1 MVKQLQQGPEELDA
15 IFAALSDPTR
25 RAIVVRLSEGE
36 ASVSELAEPFD
47 VSLPAVTKHLGVL
60 ERAGL
65 LAHHK
70 EGRVRRCRL
79 VPETMRA
86 ADDWLARYRV
96 FWDKRLDSLST
107 HIKRKDKR

>member
-1 MVKQLQQGPEELDA
+1 MVKQSQQATEELDA
-15 IFAALSDPTR
+15 IFAALADPTR
-25 RAIVVRLSEGE
+25 RAIVVRLSQGE

-79 VPETMRA
+79 VPEPMRA

-107 HIKRKDKR
+107 HLKRK